1 MISSN
6 CARIGRKWTLPLK
19 RLCRYLKYQYS
30 SMPDQANL
38 TKVSQNDGICNIV
51 LHDSRKRNSLSAGM
65 LDELKRNLYEASE
78 DKNTKVIILSANG
91 PVFSAGHNLKELLA
105 EEGKEFHE
113 QLFQR
118 CSEVMCLVQDVEVPV
133 IAQVRG
139 LATAA
144 GCQLV
149 ASCDLA
155 VASENAK
162 FATPGV
168 SIGLFCSTPAVAI
181 ARALPRKVAMQM
193 LLTAKPITA
202 HDALNHGLV
211 NKVVKDEDLE
221 ETTLEVA
228 RGIASFS
235 RPVMA
240 LGKKCFYNQISKPR
254 DEAYRIAESAMVH
267 NLTFTD
273 AQEGINAFLQKRKP
287 NWTDS

>member
-1 MISSN
+1 
-6 CARIGRKWTLPLK
+6 
-19 RLCRYLKYQYS
+19 
-30 SMPDQANL
+30 MPDQANL

-91 PVFSAGHNLKELLA
+91 PVFSAGHNLKEL
-105 EEGKEFHE
+105 
-113 QLFQR
+113 
-118 CSEVMCLVQDVEVPV
+118 DVEVPV
-133 IAQVRG
+133 IAQVRGPPQVRFRSAEADRGRYLPVYHPYPYVSDGGDFYAG